1 MLPPTAPA
9 VVCAEAQREG
19 RGATGELPA
28 WLSQQPH
35 TAVDAFFED
44 QRDVVGSLVLRM
56 ASF

>member
-1 MLPPTAPA
+1 MVPPTAPA

-19 RGATGELPA
+19 RAATGELPA

-35 TAVDAFFED
+35 TAIDAFFKD